1 MEKTKNFTK
10 LTPELLIAFGRLT
23 NRLSPENLTCDGEL
37 SRAQVLKRKNALLQE
52 WAALEKT
59 IGRKVTESETYNF

>member
-10 LTPELLIAFGRLT
+10 LTPEFLTAFGRLR

-37 SRAQVLKRKNALLQE
+37 SRSQVLKRKTAILQE
-52 WAALEKT
+52 WHALEKT
-59 IGRKVTESETYNF
+59 IGRKVTEEETYNF